1 MKNYFDSTDVINLIN
16 DLKLDIKEL
25 WCYVKELAARIPV
38 NIGNGIGIFKQ
49 LYRNKWEFKSLVA
62 GNNITITDNGD
73 DITISSTGGGSFNC
87 SDLNS
92 CSTDNLPEG
101 SNNLYFTDNRA
112 ITALTGQNISI
123 FNNDAGYI
131 TSNFISSVNDTSSVD
146 LDVTSG
152 VLTANVVG
160 TPYRIPY
167 FDLSGNITSDTGFTR
182 DYLGVTTKIYADET
196 NIFGGI
202 FLNGAVGQ
210 FGYSS
215 NNIALNNYYYA
226 NSGNLGWTIGANTW
240 TLPTSDG
247 SNGQVLTTDGLGQL
261 SFTTISPS
269 NYISSVSDTATI
281 DLTVVGSNLSADFI
295 GTTSNIPEGSNLY
308 YTDIRARNAISL
320 TTTGSGAATYNS
332 TTGILNI
339 PTNTAPVTSVF
350 GRTGIVTAQ
359 SGDYTGTQVTNSPS
373 GWVTATDTQSA
384 INQIA
389 SFLNPSNTWYFFTD
403 FEGGGNSAATL
414 NSDKIAVG
422 FLGANVTS
430 TILTTSE
437 SGAVGVMSIG
447 TGTTSTGAVF
457 IGTNTGVFSF
467 GDGITLSEIRVK
479 LPVLSDGTNRFT
491 IRVGFVNSATGDS
504 INGAYFRYVDN
515 VNSGNWQLI
524 TRSGGVETAVNTA
537 TTVVANTWIKLS
549 VLTDATAS
557 LVTYSVN
564 GVSVGTINSNIGTT
578 NIGMGM
584 SIVKSAGTTA
594 SLLYCDYQLGM
605 KTFTSAR

>member
-25 WCYVKELAARIPV
+25 WCTVNELKNRTAI
-38 NIGNGIGIFKQ
+38 NIGNGYGLFKK
-49 LYRNKWEFKSLVA
+49 LYRNRYEFKSLIA
-62 GNNITITDNGD
+62 GNNIIITDNGD
-73 DITISSTGGGSFNC
+73 DITISSTGGGDTFNC
-87 SDLNS
+87 SNLNN

-112 ITALTGQNISI
+112 IAALTGQNISL
-123 FNNDAGYI
+123 FNNDVGYI
-131 TSNFISSVNDTSSVD
+131 TSNFISSVNDTS
-146 LDVTSG
+146 
-152 VLTANVVG
+152 
-160 TPYRIPY
+160 
-167 FDLSGNITSDTGFTR
+167 
-182 DYLGVTTKIYADET
+182 
-196 NIFGGI
+196 
-202 FLNGAVGQ
+202 
-210 FGYSS
+210 
-215 NNIALNNYYYA
+215 
-226 NSGNLGWTIGANTW
+226 
-240 TLPTSDG
+240 
-247 SNGQVLTTDGLGQL
+247 
-261 SFTTISPS
+261 
-269 NYISSVSDTATI
+269 TI
-281 DLTVVGSNLSADFI
+281 DLSVIAGDLSANFI
-295 GTTSNIPEGSNLY
+295 GDTNDVPEGTNLY
-308 YTDIRARNAISL
+308 YTDTRARNSISL
-320 TTTGSGAATYNS
+320 TTTGTSGAATYNS
-332 TTGILNI
+332 LTGILNI
-339 PTNTAPVTSVF
+339 PNYTSPVTSIF
-350 GRTGIVTAQ
+350 GRTGAVIAQ
-359 SGDYTGTQVTNSPS
+359 SGDYNGNQITNSPS
-373 GWVTATDTQSA
+373 GWVTATTTQTA

-389 SFLNPSNTWYFFTD
+389 NFLNPSNTWYFFTD
-403 FEGGGNSAATL
+403 FEGGGTSAATL

-437 SGAVGVMSIG
+437 SGAVGVMSLG
-447 TGTTSTGAVF
+447 TGTTATGAVY
-457 IGTNTGVFSF
+457 IGTNAGVFSF

-491 IRVGFVNSATGDS
+491 IRVGFVNSASGDS

-524 TRSGGVETAVNTA
+524 TRSGGVETAVNTS

-578 NIGMGM
+578 NIGMGI
-584 SIVKSAGTTA
+584 SIVKSVGTTA